1 MPILSWTRNGG
12 DPRPK
17 SIMAHVGAAEARSSK
32 KYEGKLSGKYSWPFS
47 FPFPSEME
55 QSEIG
60 SSTTSISPSATHSPS
75 PNQSSSTSRR
85 TGSSSN
91 ASTCSALPQT
101 FSEREAKG
109 SVQYEL
115 VLRMT
120 HGMLRSDSKLLVQ
133 VMYMPAVIPPPA
145 SALRQLAY
153 AERMCV
159 PGPEID
165 PAGWLQLAPA
175 VVKGKLY
182 DRSAKLICNVSLF
195 VPHNDIPTFNG
206 TPHISAVHRES
217 TVIHQGNG
225 DSCEHVH
232 RVL

>member
-17 SIMAHVGAAEARSSK
+17 SIMAHLEATEARSSK
-32 KYEGKLSGKYSWPFS
+32 KYESKLSGKYSWPFS
-47 FPFPSEME
+47 FPFPSEMK
-55 QSEIG
+55 QCEIG
-60 SSTTSISPSATHSPS
+60 FSTPSVSPSATRSSPS
-75 PNQSSSTSRR
+75 SQSSSDSKG
-85 TGSSSN
+85 TGSSSS
-91 ASTCSALPQT
+91 ASTRSTLPQT

-120 HGMLRSDSKLLVQ
+120 HGILRSDSKLLVQ
-133 VMYMPAVIPPPA
+133 VVYVPAVTPTPA

-175 VVKGKLY
+175 AVKGKLH
-182 DRSAKLICNVSLF
+182 DRSAKLICNVSLLKLIMSYSHLT
-195 VPHNDIPTFNG
+195 VPHTY
-206 TPHISAVHRES
+206 
-217 TVIHQGNG
+217 
-225 DSCEHVH
+225 
-232 RVL
+232 